1 MEIEK
6 DEKLLQW
13 FTNNELAA
21 NTRVSYMG
29 FMQLFCDCVGLTPS
43 QLVAESIS
51 EIKAGLLP
59 AERKIGGQIAK
70 FKKCMTDKR
79 YAPKSFHIGI
89 AAIRSFYKAFDIPL
103 PSGVIKN
110 KKAMPQR
117 ENNYF
122 PKKEDITSLLTNAPN
137 LREKAIILCMPTSG
151 MGRQEIIN
159 LKVEDIQIDSD
170 DIGTIGMMNGIRR
183 EKAQVD
189 YVTFISPEAVH
200 ALKAYWAERDRLA
213 ASKENT
219 TLEELKKQKFSHA
232 EETLKRRQ
240 EIAKKLRVTPDA
252 YAFMTYETGDKLS
265 ESHFAGIFHAM
276 GEKLGYDDGIKGHYI
291 KTRSHGLRKFFAS
304 TLENAGMP
312 KNKIDFMLGHTP
324 SGNDQAY
331 FHHDITKLKE
341 LYKQY
346 LPYITF
352 EKKIEIRSLNTEDGK
367 KLAELEKSLE
377 KKDLEVLKAN
387 QEILGTKLRLETLE
401 RYIADLQQ
409 AISTKDKARGF
420 YTGSP
425 EINMNDDEGQE
436 RLIKELSKKN
446 PTEAELLRPP
456 KAKRN
461 KS

>member
-13 FTNNELAA
+13 FTNSELAE
-21 NTRVSYMG
+21 NTRISYLG
-29 FMQLFCDCVGLTPS
+29 FMQLFCDCTGSTPS

-70 FKKCMTDKR
+70 FKTCMADKG

-89 AAIRSFYKAFDIPL
+89 SSIRSFYNAFDIPL
-103 PSGVIKN
+103 PSGVIKT
-110 KKAMPQR
+110 KKAMPLR
-117 ENNYF
+117 ENNYV
-122 PKKEDITSLLTNAPN
+122 PDREDIVKLLTNAPN

-159 LKVEDIQIDSD
+159 LKVEEIQIDAD
-170 DIGTIGMMNGIRR
+170 DIGTIGIRR

-189 YVTFISPEAVH
+189 YVTFLSPEAVH

-232 EETLKRRQ
+232 EETLKRRK
-240 EIAKKLRVTPDA
+240 EIAKKLRVTPNA
-252 YAFMTYETGDKLS
+252 YAFVTYETGDKLS

-276 GEKLGYDDGIKGHYI
+276 GEELGYDDGIKGHYI
-291 KTRSHGLRKFFAS
+291 KTRSHGLRKFFSS

-324 SGNDQAY
+324 SGNDLAY
-331 FHHDITKLKE
+331 FHHDIGKLKE

-367 KLAELEKSLE
+367 KLTELEKSLE
-377 KKDLEVLKAN
+377 KKDQELLKAN

-409 AISTKDKARGF
+409 AVSTKDKARGF
-420 YTGSP
+420 YTGIP
-425 EINMNDDEGQE
+425 VIKMNDSKGQE
-436 RLIKELSKKN
+436 RLIEELSKKN
-446 PTEAELLRPP
+446 PAEAKLLRPP
-456 KAKRN
+456 KAK
-461 KS
+461 K